1 MTISVTQQPRTA
13 RINPGWLP
21 ARALAALVSCIG
33 FSPMI
38 AHAAPVVATQ
48 SAVFVERLQPDATRR
63 LEPANRLSRGDRV
76 ITVVNW
82 SRATGTG
89 PFVIT
94 NPLPA
99 SVAYQSSAWD
109 DQDVSVD
116 GGRTWGR
123 LGALRSGKRFATPE
137 DVTHMRWRISSQERR
152 RGQIAYSGIVR

>member
-1 MTISVTQQPRTA
+1 MASKLQA
-13 RINPGWLP
+13 RI
-21 ARALAALVSCIG
+21 AALIAGGVICAGLALPGSSAATVAEPAVS
-33 FSPMI
+33 
-38 AHAAPVVATQ
+38 TQ

-63 LEPANRLSRGDRV
+63 LEPADRLSRGDRV

-82 SRATGTG
+82 YRPARSRGS
-89 PFVIT
+89 FVIT

-99 SVAYQSSAWD
+99 AVAYQASAWD

-123 LGALRSGKRFATPE
+123 LETLRVGTRYATPE
-137 DVTHMRWRISSQERR
+137 DVTHVRWRISAVERS